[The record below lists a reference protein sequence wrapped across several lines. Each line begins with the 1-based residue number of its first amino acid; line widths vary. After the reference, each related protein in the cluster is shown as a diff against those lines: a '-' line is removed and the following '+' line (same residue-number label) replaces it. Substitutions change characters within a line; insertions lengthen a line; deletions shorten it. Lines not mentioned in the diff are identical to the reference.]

1 MKLSSIIASSW
12 WVMILA
18 VQGANNVQAMLRNGN
33 HHRSP
38 ARRHLQTS
46 RITSLTLI
54 NSISDNALF
63 PLVNGTVVAMNTIA
77 GMSAPSF
84 NMNVTYT
91 GKDIDSVKIG
101 YNGIG
106 NVFVS
111 NGPWFSFC
119 LVEGSRNFLKCD
131 RLGLGTH
138 TVTATAYSSKNAG
151 GRIIGLPLTV
161 TFTIVERLLVP
172 TKAPVKA
179 PTQVPVKA
187 PTMIPVAMI
196 PTKSPANAPS
206 AVTGPSANLTTVLQG
221 CYLRNLGTGVETQ
234 LTGSDSYPL
243 NSANLAYSIRCDVIG
258 NETDFIKFLYD
269 GKEHDEFGEPR
280 WLDGDTNAG
289 EYIVPVPYLATC
301 GTKSIFVQGNAWSR
315 VLFEQNFTLVAICSG
330 PLITPAPVTAPIPRA
345 PTPPTHPSCSFPRV
359 RRMAGCSV

>member
-1 MKLSSIIASSW
+1 MKLSSVIASW
-12 WVMILA
+12 WVILTA
-18 VQGANNVQAMLRNGN
+18 HNDNVPVVQAILRTGD

-38 ARRHLQTS
+38 VRQRHLQAS
-46 RITSLTLI
+46 QITSLTLV

-84 NMNVTYT
+84 NINVTYT

-119 LVEGSRNFLKCD
+119 LVEGTRNFLKCD
-131 RLGLGTH
+131 RLGLGKH

-151 GRIIGLPLTV
+151 GRVVGLPLTV
-161 TFTIVERLLVP
+161 TFSVVESLVVP

-179 PTQVPVKA
+179 PTKAPVKA
-187 PTMIPVAMI
+187 PTKVPAMAPAVSTAA
-196 PTKSPANAPS
+196 PT
-206 AVTGPSANLTTVLQG
+206 ANLTTVLQG
-221 CYLRNLGTGVETQ
+221 CYLRNLGTGVETR
-234 LTGSDSYPL
+234 LTGLDSYPL
-243 NSANLAYSIRCDVIG
+243 NSANLAYSIRCNVIG

-289 EYIVPVPYLATC
+289 EYIVPVDYLATC
-301 GTKSIFVQGNAWSR
+301 GAKSILVQGNSWSR
-315 VLFEQNFTLVAICSG
+315 VLFEQNFTLAAICSG
-330 PLITPAPVTAPIPRA
+330 PIITPAPVAAPIPRA

-359 RRMAGCSV
+359 RREWLDA